1 MSTDSNVLSFLKKR
15 GLQCLEEKFEISDF
29 HLLALFLNPKFK
41 SLRSPDLT
49 NDDKKRIHDL
59 ARSLMSEIV
68 LPSSVIYIDKEHSY
82 AQPSKKSKT
91 AALEDEFFDWQS
103 DENEIAEKEDEV
115 SEYLSTVFS
124 NQNVMNDFVTENKF
138 NILQFWN
145 NATTKLQFPA
155 LSRMALGLF
164 SIPASSVASERAFG
178 TSDNI
183 LEMRRGSLSAS
194 AVSSL
199 MVLNS
204 VTQDTLKNL
213 LK

>member
-1 MSTDSNVLSFLKKR
+1 MADIAKVYLCFSKLKQNLTKLSTYSNVLSFLKKR

-29 HLLALFLNPKFK
+29 YLLALFLNPKFK

-82 AQPSKKSKT
+82 GQLSKKSKV

-103 DENEIAEKEDEV
+103 DDNEIAEKEDKV
-115 SEYLSTVFS
+115 SEHLSTVFLK
-124 NQNVMNDFVTENKF
+124 QNVMNGCVTENEF

-145 NATTKLQFPA
+145 NATI
-155 LSRMALGLF
+155 
-164 SIPASSVASERAFG
+164 SIVQ
-178 TSDNI
+178 T
-183 LEMRRGSLSAS
+183 
-194 AVSSL
+194 
-199 MVLNS
+199 
-204 VTQDTLKNL
+204 
-213 LK
+213 